1 MGIMNFRL
9 IRFLFNKII
18 PWVVISF
25 VFLILVA
32 AYYNTNNYFNN
43 FDSTPHELS
52 HKQKLASM
60 LIYSEADTN
69 DPEDMYLIGSVVLNR
84 TNCSSDFPNS
94 VDSVIFQR
102 SQFYG
107 VYSDR
112 FGKRTPATDSVVVDL
127 YYGIG
132 RVYDIYY
139 FYNPELSTDSSFINW
154 ANSQKIKAKSG
165 SHIFF

>member
-1 MGIMNFRL
+1 MKKIFYTKVIPL
-9 IRFLFNKII
+9 IITCVIALVLFVSYSNAITWFYKIK
-18 PWVVISF
+18 P
-25 VFLILVA
+25 
-32 AYYNTNNYFNN
+32 TFNG
-43 FDSTPHELS
+43 LS

-84 TNCSSDFPNS
+84 TNCSSNFPNS
-94 VDSVIFQR
+94 VDSVIFQKR
-102 SQFYG
+102 QFYG

-112 FGKRTPATDSVVVDL
+112 FGKRTPVTDSVVVDL